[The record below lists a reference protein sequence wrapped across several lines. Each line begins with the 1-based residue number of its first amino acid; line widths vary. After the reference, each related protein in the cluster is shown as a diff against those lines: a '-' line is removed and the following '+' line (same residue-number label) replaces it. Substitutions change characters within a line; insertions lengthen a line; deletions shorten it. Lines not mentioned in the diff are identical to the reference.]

1 MTLGL
6 NVVLLGVIISII
18 FYEITDISPGGIIV
32 PGLLVL
38 YIKQP
43 ERIIYTIIIGILTY
57 FVVKFISKYLI
68 IFGKR
73 RFVVMIFVSVVLNV
87 LIGYALSWTSISLLN
102 ISIIGFTISGL
113 IANDIYKQGLRR
125 TVPSIA
131 IVVCII
137 QLILI
142 VVRQVGL

>member
-43 ERIIYTIIIGILTY
+43 ERIIYTIIIGILT
-57 FVVKFISKYLI
+57 FFIVKFISKYLI

>member
-57 FVVKFISKYLI
+57 LVVRFISKYLI

-113 IANDIYKQGLRR
+113 IANDIYKQGLKR

-137 QLILI
+137 QLVLI
-142 VVRQVGL
+142 IVRQVGL